1 MNSAQ
6 SAEAIEKIRTFLRT
20 NLSGKL
26 AVVGISGGVD
36 SALVLKL
43 LSLSIDRDRIIAL
56 FLPDGKA
63 PGNDAADVEAI
74 SMVTGVPINTINIHG
89 IVTAFA
95 STLDVTDSRALGNI
109 KSRARMTV
117 LYYYAN
123 LHNGIVVGTTN
134 KSEYYTGYYTKF
146 GDGGCDLE
154 PILHL
159 TKTEV
164 WRMAKML
171 GIPESVIAKSPSA
184 GLWEGQRD
192 EDELG
197 MKYEEIDAAVE
208 KLVEQKKTPSNQWEK
223 RVSDLIRM
231 SDHKRRPPESML

>member
-6 SAEAIEKIRTFLRT
+6 FAEAVEKVRTFLRT

-26 AVVGISGGVD
+26 VVVGISGGVD

-43 LSLSIDRDRIIAL
+43 LSLSIDHERILAL
-56 FLPDGKA
+56 FLPDGKP

-74 SMVTGVPINTINIHG
+74 STATGVPINTINIHG

-95 STLDVTDSRALGNI
+95 NTLDVTDSRALGNI

-164 WRMAKML
+164 WRMARIL
-171 GIPESVIAKSPSA
+171 DIPESVIAKPPSA

-208 KLVEQKKTPSNQWEK
+208 KLVEQKNQPSNQWEK

-231 SDHKRRPPESML
+231 SEHKRRPPESML

>member
-1 MNSAQ
+1 MNSTQ
-6 SAEAIEKIRTFLRT
+6 FAEPVEKIRTFLRT

-26 AVVGISGGVD
+26 VVVGISGGVD

-43 LSLSIDRDRIIAL
+43 LSLSIDHERILAL
-56 FLPDGKA
+56 FLPDGKP

-74 SMVTGVPINTINIHG
+74 STATGVPINTINIHG

-95 STLDVTDSRALGNI
+95 NTLDVTDSRALGNI

-123 LHNGIVVGTTN
+123 LNNRIVVGTTN

-164 WRMAKML
+164 WRMARIL
-171 GIPESVIAKSPSA
+171 DIPESVIAKPPSA

-208 KLVEQKKTPSNQWEK
+208 KLVEQKNPPSNQWEK

-231 SDHKRRPPESML
+231 SEHKRRPPESML